1 LLQQMSC
8 GADPARVLAMI
19 HDLGK
24 RVPHNRMGYVLSTPV
39 WVPKSGQPYRVITP
53 LYKFVTA
60 LGCDGRIMLV
70 QPGDFVRGCK
80 AVVHLLLH
88 YGVCPN
94 LGASDNSYK
103 CVEVPLAGR
112 HPGRIERN
120 HGSPLSAA
128 AVIRSPDVYQMLLHA
143 GALPALW
150 HVWGGVARVCS
161 RGEHAQDPALAPLAS
176 VAWSADQAPV
186 APWVVYVG
194 PVHSAMKRKRT
205 TPTCIALSR
214 WNAITHTHTKA
225 RLS

>member
-1 LLQQMSC
+1 MHHCPRTCLCWPWVFTSTFSKEEQALLQQMSC

-150 HVWGGVARVCS
+150 HVWGVSPEC
-161 RGEHAQDPALAPLAS
+161 
-176 VAWSADQAPV
+176 APV
-186 APWVVYVG
+186 VNTPKTLRWRHWRAWHG
-194 PVHSAMKRKRT
+194 RQTKRLWLRGLFT
-205 TPTCIALSR
+205 WALCT
-214 WNAITHTHTKA
+214 AQ
-225 RLS
+225 